1 MSERVE
7 KAVELFKS
15 GYNCSQSVFAAY
27 ADLFGLE
34 RETALKVSAGLGGGC
49 GRQRELCG
57 AVSGAAMIIGLKFGS
72 VDGNDREGKKLCY
85 EKVREFTAE
94 FKKTNP
100 SIVCRELLGIGT
112 TLESAQPDERNQQ
125 YYQNARA
132 RKSSAT
138 AQGHWKKLFFKEML
152 KLWDAVATALTA
164 HQAATAA
171 SRICTSRATNTARS
185 KRL

>member
-27 ADLFGLE
+27 ADLFGIDS
-34 RETALKVSAGLGGGC
+34 ETALKVSAGLGGGC

-112 TLESAQPDERNQQ
+112 TPESAQPDERNQQ
-125 YYQNARA
+125 YYQKRPCAQIVSDSARA
-132 RKSSAT
+132 LEKII
-138 AQGHWKKLFFKEML
+138 F
-152 KLWDAVATALTA
+152 
-164 HQAATAA
+164 
-171 SRICTSRATNTARS
+171 
-185 KRL
+185 